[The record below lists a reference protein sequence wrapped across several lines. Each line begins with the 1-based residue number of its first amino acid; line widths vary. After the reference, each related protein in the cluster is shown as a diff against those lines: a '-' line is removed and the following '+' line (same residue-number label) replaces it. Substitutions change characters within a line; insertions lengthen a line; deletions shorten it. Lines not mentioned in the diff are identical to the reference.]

1 MLQGSKWWMGR
12 LEGPERAEV
21 VTNQVMGDPGSATS
35 KVTLGNA
42 RPASFPGLQ
51 ADISTRV
58 ADFVGPE

>member
-1 MLQGSKWWMGR
+1 MGR